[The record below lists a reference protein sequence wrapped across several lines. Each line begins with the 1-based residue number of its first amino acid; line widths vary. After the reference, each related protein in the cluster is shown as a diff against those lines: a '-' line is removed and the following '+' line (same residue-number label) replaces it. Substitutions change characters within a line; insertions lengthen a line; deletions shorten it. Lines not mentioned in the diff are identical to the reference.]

1 MAVARALLLSVASAS
16 SLAIRSRV
24 PLSQPLRAASVRMMA
39 GAADDPAAFV
49 KSTVASDK
57 VTRSHR
63 RRSRRPSRRP
73 RRFPHRS
80 RAAPAPTAHRLYAAR
95 ISLRHAC
102 LRISPCAGGGLLEDD
117 LPVLP
122 QDQGPVRRP
131 RCEVHRGGAGRLQP
145 SPQAL
150 TLTLTLALTLPLS
163 LTAARTL
170 ALTRS
175 LASRARRDG
184 GPHLCLP

>member
-57 VTRSHR
+57 VAR
-63 RRSRRPSRRP
+63 RRCRRPSRRP
-73 RRFPHRS
+73 RRFPHRFPRRS
-80 RAAPAPTAHRLYAAR
+80 RTAPAHTLCAVR

-131 RCEVHRGGAGRLQP
+131 RCEVHRGGA
-145 SPQAL
+145 
-150 TLTLTLALTLPLS
+150 
-163 LTAARTL
+163 
-170 ALTRS
+170 
-175 LASRARRDG
+175 
-184 GPHLCLP
+184 